1 MQYEKYPRFNWSETT
16 TATFIIYYIQIENF
30 TLFDR

>member
-1 MQYEKYPRFNWSETT
+1 MQYEKYPRFKWSETT
-16 TATFIIYYIQIENF
+16 TTTFIIYYIQIEDF